1 MDKESEIFCS
11 GFPLLHNWRCRLH
24 YFFSTVICNLRT
36 ICRLIGFVN
45 LVKIVPLLQKPAK
58 IILGIDPGTLLMGY
72 GIIEVA
78 SGKMI
83 LREMQTLRL
92 PAKKDNHERLHLIH
106 QKVAQLII
114 QYQPH
119 EFAIE
124 APFFGKNVQSMLK
137 LGRAQGVAIAAAI
150 HAGIPVTEYSP
161 RKVKQSITGNG
172 NADKVQVWK
181 MLRSLLNLQEEPDYY
196 DATDAL
202 AIAVCHHFQMNP
214 LMEKP
219 AKKFKGWEEFLKNR
233 KVTVTQRK

>member
-1 MDKESEIFCS
+1 M
-11 GFPLLHNWRCRLH
+11 PLLH
-24 YFFSTVICNLRT
+24 
-36 ICRLIGFVN
+36 
-45 LVKIVPLLQKPAK
+45 KPAK

-72 GIIEVA
+72 GIIEVT

-92 PAKKDNHERLHLIH
+92 SAKKDNHERLHLIH

-114 QYQPH
+114 EYKPH

-181 MLRSLLNLQEEPDYY
+181 MLRSLLDLQQEPDYY

-214 LMEKP
+214 LMEK
-219 AKKFKGWEEFLKNR
+219 AGKKYKGWEEFIKDR